1 MKIYQVVQI
10 NEHQG
15 FIDEHEFYF
24 GPKEMVAKNQF
35 DNEVWYAKKNP
46 HFNDTI
52 ELRVYDSEKP
62 LAEMDEDE
70 ITEMMCYG
78 YDVEQSY
85 SRGQE

>member
-10 NEHQG
+10 NE
-15 FIDEHEFYF
+15 
-24 GPKEMVAKNQF
+24 
-35 DNEVWYAKKNP
+35 
-46 HFNDTI
+46 
-52 ELRVYDSEKP
+52 SEKP

-70 ITEMMCYG
+70 ITEMMCCG